1 MQIKKSILKYNI
13 NMFEKLTLS
22 LIATIIVSLISLIG
36 VITLPFK
43 KESFKN
49 FLIYFVSFSAGALFG
64 DVFFH
69 LLPEVTE
76 EGLNLSI
83 SLPILGGVLTSF
95 AIEKIICWRHCHL
108 PITRSHIHS
117 FAYMNLFGD
126 FIHNFIDG
134 STIGAS
140 YLISPVTGH
149 ATALAVIFHEIPQ
162 EIGDFGVLLH
172 GGFEK
177 SKALLVNFLTSLSAI
192 FGVLVVFFL
201 YAKFNYLANFLIPFA
216 AGNFIYIA
224 GSDLIPE
231 LHKETELKKGVI
243 QLLTFIFGLIVMY
256 SLLLLE

>member
-1 MQIKKSILKYNI
+1 MQVKKAILKYNI
-13 NMFEKLTLS
+13 NMFDKLIFALS
-22 LIATIIVSLISLIG
+22 ATVIVSLISLIG
-36 VITLPFK
+36 VISLPFK
-43 KESFKN
+43 KESLKN

-69 LLPEVTE
+69 LLPEVAE

-83 SLPILGGVLTSF
+83 SLSILSGVLTSF

-108 PITRSHIHS
+108 PISRSHIHS

-134 STIGAS
+134 LTIGAS
-140 YLISPVTGH
+140 YLISPIVGH

-192 FGVLVVFFL
+192 VGVLVVFFL
-201 YAKFNYLANFLIPFA
+201 FTKLNLANFLIPFA

-231 LHKETELKKGVI
+231 LHKETELKKGMI
-243 QLLTFIFGLIVMY
+243 QLVTFVFGLIVMY